1 MQKVSLPDSVIG
13 VGPRAFYAC
22 HGLKDIYSYR
32 ETAPTLGE
40 EVFGDVEFNKV
51 YLHVRKGSEKSYADN
66 NWLFLWGDN
75 IEGDYPDVVDAIKS
89 VTTASANLAVVRLNA
104 TEVRLTADTNI
115 SSVELYNAAGGLV
128 SENKQ
133 LGSNEVVL
141 ALPHR
146 GVYVAKLRLA
156 NGSVKVVKI

>member
-1 MQKVSLPDSVIG
+1 MQKVSLPDPVIG
-13 VGPRAFYAC
+13 IGPRAFYAC

-75 IEGDYPDVVDAIKS
+75 IEGDYP
-89 VTTASANLAVVRLNA
+89 AVVFITIEQPKLIR
-104 TEVRLTADTNI
+104 NI
-115 SSVELYNAAGGLV
+115 RV
-128 SENKQ
+128 
-133 LGSNEVVL
+133 
-141 ALPHR
+141 
-146 GVYVAKLRLA
+146 
-156 NGSVKVVKI
+156 